1 MGKTRGHMADEEQ
14 QNEDIGDAHVQAWR
28 EREDKKRRVRDIFLA
43 AAGILYSAFANENE
57 QNNAIAWFNDN
68 FEWREVYDGDE
79 ILAANDM
86 TAAYAGIEQS
96 DVDSE
101 AKRQAEFKSERKQP
115 EKRAAEQPKAKQP
128 KKPKQSSGG
137 GSSSDVPLADPASD
151 AMAALVAFMQAFAA
165 MTEAE
170 KRALLEKLQRQ

>member
-1 MGKTRGHMADEEQ
+1 M
-14 QNEDIGDAHVQAWR
+14 
-28 EREDKKRRVRDIFLA
+28 REDKKRRVRDIFLA

-101 AKRQAEFKSERKQP
+101 AKSQRKS
-115 EKRAAEQPKAKQP
+115 KR
-128 KKPKQSSGG
+128 
-137 GSSSDVPLADPASD
+137 L
-151 AMAALVAFMQAFAA
+151 
-165 MTEAE
+165 
-170 KRALLEKLQRQ
+170 